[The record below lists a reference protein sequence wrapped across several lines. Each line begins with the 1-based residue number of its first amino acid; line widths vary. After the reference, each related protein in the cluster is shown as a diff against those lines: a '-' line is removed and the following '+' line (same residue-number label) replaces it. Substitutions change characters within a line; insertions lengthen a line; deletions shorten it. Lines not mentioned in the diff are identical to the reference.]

1 MSIKNWSNK
10 MIVTRNKK
18 KHDTK
23 MKKGVSKCS
32 KLKRAISHRILKKSS
47 SKSSQEKTPK
57 SSVLLISMR
66 SSTANEKKILAKNEK
81 EHSENFFKGNY
92 LQPLDVVIEEARY
105 QLSIEK
111 LREEKMGQ
119 FGEVRSH
126 RNFPRLEDSDD
137 IYEEME
143 LLQTFY
149 ESIYDG
155 DYMDMGLVL

>member
-23 MKKGVSKCS
+23 MKTGFSKCS
-32 KLKRAISHRILKKSS
+32 KLTRAISHKILKKTS
-47 SKSSQEKTPK
+47 SKPSKEKTSS
-57 SSVLLISMR
+57 SSVLLISMI
-66 SSTANEKKILAKNEK
+66 SSTANEKKNLAENGN
-81 EHSENFFKGNY
+81 SENFFKGNL

-119 FGEVRSH
+119 LREVKRHHS
-126 RNFPRLEDSDD
+126 NFSRVQDSDD

-155 DYMDMGLVL
+155 DYMDMGLLL

>member
-1 MSIKNWSNK
+1 MLVNRS
-10 MIVTRNKK
+10 KK

-23 MKKGVSKCS
+23 VKTGSSKCS
-32 KLKRAISHRILKKSS
+32 KLKRAISHKILKKNSI
-47 SKSSQEKTPK
+47 KLSQEKTAK
-57 SSVLLISMR
+57 SSVLLISMI
-66 SSTANEKKILAKNEK
+66 STANEKKILADK
-81 EHSENFFKGNY
+81 ENGNSENFFKGNL

-119 FGEVRSH
+119 FGEMRYHSH
-126 RNFPRLEDSDD
+126 FSRLPESED

-143 LLQTFY
+143 SLQTFY

>member
-1 MSIKNWSNK
+1 
-10 MIVTRNKK
+10 MIVNRNKK

-23 MKKGVSKCS
+23 MKTGFSKCS
-32 KLKRAISHRILKKSS
+32 KLTRAISHKILKKTS
-47 SKSSQEKTPK
+47 SKPSQEKTSN
-57 SSVLLISMR
+57 SSVLLVSLM
-66 SSTANEKKILAKNEK
+66 SSTANEKKILAKNENGN
-81 EHSENFFKGNY
+81 SENFLKGNL
-92 LQPLDVVIEEARY
+92 LQPLDVVIEEARF

-119 FGEVRSH
+119 LGEVRHHSVQ
-126 RNFPRLEDSDD
+126 DSDD

-155 DYMDMGLVL
+155 DYMDMGLAL